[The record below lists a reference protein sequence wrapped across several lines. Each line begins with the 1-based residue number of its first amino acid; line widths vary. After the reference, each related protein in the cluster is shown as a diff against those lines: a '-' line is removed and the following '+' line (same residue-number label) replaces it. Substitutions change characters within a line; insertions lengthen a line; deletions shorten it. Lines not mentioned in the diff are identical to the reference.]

1 LRDLDHQVS
10 SINFSNGKKRP
21 VDGRSGPFWLTC
33 IVPSRLALE
42 IKQQEELEKKKD
54 ASDNGLHPG

>member
-1 LRDLDHQVS
+1 
-10 SINFSNGKKRP
+10 

-54 ASDNGLHPG
+54 ALDNGLHPG